1 MKTIVPVGYEKP
13 TSVTAGPL
21 PLLQWLSIS
30 DLLTDPSYRPP
41 ITRRGRRIV
50 NRIANSFSWSRF
62 ATVLVAPAEDN
73 KFVIIDGE
81 RRTTAAALLG
91 FEKVPC
97 QIVAAARAEQ
107 AIAFKVINKGAT
119 AVSRMALH
127 ATGVDAGDPWAARLV
142 EVCARAEVELL
153 RYPVPIDRQAAG
165 QTMAVGAISQ
175 CLKRYGEET
184 LITALQCVT
193 QTANNK
199 PGALSARTIKAL
211 CAVLGNDPAL
221 RDSGLALLETFDRI
235 DLMSLG
241 NGSRTGATDEKDN
254 LAQAMADSIR
264 LEISRLAARKAPTY
278 VSVKATLETSRKSQ
292 PVFAPQSRRPVS
304 AKVVRVVQKS

>member
-1 MKTIVPVGYEKP
+1 M
-13 TSVTAGPL
+13 
-21 PLLQWLSIS
+21 
-30 DLLTDPSYRPP
+30 
-41 ITRRGRRIV
+41 V
-50 NRIANSFSWSRF
+50 NRIARSFSWSRF
-62 ATVLVAPAEDN
+62 ATVLVAPVEDD

-91 FEKVPC
+91 FEKIPC
-97 QIVAAARAEQ
+97 QIVAAAREEQ
-107 AIAFKVINKGAT
+107 AIAFKVINKDTT

-127 ATGVDAGDPWAARLV
+127 ATGVVAGDPWAVRLD

-153 RYPVPIDRQAAG
+153 RYPVPIDRQSAG

-211 CAVLGNDPAL
+211 CTVLGSDPAL
-221 RDSGLALLETFDRI
+221 RDSGLALLETFDGI

-241 NGSRTGATDEKDN
+241 NESLTGATDEKDN
-254 LAQAMADSIR
+254 AVEVMADSIR
-264 LEISRLAARKAPTY
+264 LEISRLTARKAPTY
-278 VSVKATLETSRKSQ
+278 VSVKRTLDASRKSQ
-292 PVFAPQSRRPVS
+292 TVFAPRSKPPVS
-304 AKVVRVVQKS
+304 TSVARVAQKV